1 VNEQYEGQQYVGID
15 LHRRRSVM
23 VRMTAAGERLETLHL
38 DNDLLELG
46 LALRRAGE
54 DPQVVLEAT
63 YGWYW
68 AADVLAEAGA
78 QVHLAHPLGIKG
90 FAYRRVKNDE
100 RDAADLADLLRMNRL
115 PESWIAPRETR
126 QLRELVR
133 HRAKLV
139 ALRTGLK
146 CEVHAVLAKQGV
158 AVPMSDLFGYRGQT
172 MLEAL
177 CLDDGFA
184 QRMDSARQL
193 ICVFDNHVDRFERLI
208 KARLKNH
215 GGYQAIQV
223 VPGVGPLLGAVFIAE
238 IGDVTRFPSPAHLAS
253 WAGLT
258 PRHRESD
265 TKIHRGHITKQGS
278 KLVRWAAIE
287 AVQRLQHNDLLPSC
301 AASKAASRNAAAA
314 TSARSP
320 PPASSS
326 VSSTTACATARSAA

>member
-1 VNEQYEGQQYVGID
+1 
-15 LHRRRSVM
+15 
-23 VRMTAAGERLETLHL
+23 
-38 DNDLLELG
+38 
-46 LALRRAGE
+46 
-54 DPQVVLEAT
+54 
-63 YGWYW
+63 
-68 AADVLAEAGA
+68 
-78 QVHLAHPLGIKG
+78 
-90 FAYRRVKNDE
+90 
-100 RDAADLADLLRMNRL
+100 
-115 PESWIAPRETR
+115 
-126 QLRELVR
+126 
-133 HRAKLV
+133 
-139 ALRTGLK
+139 
-146 CEVHAVLAKQGV
+146 
-158 AVPMSDLFGYRGQT
+158 MSDLFGYRGQT

-184 QRMDSARQL
+184 QRLESARQL

-215 GGYQAIQV
+215 GGYQAIQA
-223 VPGVGPLLGAVFIAE
+223 VPGVGPLLGAVFVAE
-238 IGDVTRFPSPAHLAS
+238 IGDVTRLPSPAHLAS

>member
-1 VNEQYEGQQYVGID
+1 
-15 LHRRRSVM
+15 M

-38 DNDLLELG
+38 DNDPLELG

-115 PESWIAPRETR
+115 PESWIPPRETR

-158 AVPMSDLFGYRGQT
+158 AVPMSDLRRG
-172 MLEAL
+172 
-177 CLDDGFA
+177 
-184 QRMDSARQL
+184 
-193 ICVFDNHVDRFERLI
+193 
-208 KARLKNH
+208 
-215 GGYQAIQV
+215 
-223 VPGVGPLLGAVFIAE
+223 
-238 IGDVTRFPSPAHLAS
+238 
-253 WAGLT
+253 
-258 PRHRESD
+258 
-265 TKIHRGHITKQGS
+265 
-278 KLVRWAAIE
+278 
-287 AVQRLQHNDLLPSC
+287 
-301 AASKAASRNAAAA
+301 
-314 TSARSP
+314 
-320 PPASSS
+320 
-326 VSSTTACATARSAA
+326 